1 MSSNL
6 KKTRYRE
13 SVSRRGRERLRKAN
27 RRFDLCAAALA
38 LLILIAMAICFR
50 QEYELGSNQP
60 SGFAMWFLLFLAYL
74 PLELVG
80 LVSWL
85 FHAQDS
91 SLMQFLVYHN
101 PPLGLGIFD
110 LGLLAVVWAV
120 IRFYCSRRYGA
131 NWMRT
136 AATFLTILVAWGA
149 FQLGCVAAVLIWR
162 GGGFSP
168 LHRHLQ
174 REAEPEK
181 VIVVEREAVSAA
193 ERTPEPVQ
201 KNP

>member
-1 MSSNL
+1 MSSST

-13 SVSRRGRERLRKAN
+13 TVSRRGRERLQKAN
-27 RRFDLCAAALA
+27 RRFDICAGALA
-38 LLILIAMAICFR
+38 LLIVIAMLICFR

-74 PLELVG
+74 PLELAG

-85 FHAQDS
+85 FQAQDS
-91 SLMQFLVYHN
+91 SLMQFLVHRN
-101 PPLGLGIFD
+101 PPLGLGLFD
-110 LGLLAVVWAV
+110 LGMLAVIWAV
-120 IRFYCSRRYGA
+120 IRFYCSRRYGV
-131 NWMRT
+131 NWVRT
-136 AATFLTILVAWGA
+136 ASTFLTILAAWGT

-174 REAEPEK
+174 RETEPEK
-181 VIVVEREAVSAA
+181 VIVVGHEA
-193 ERTPEPVQ
+193 EKLPEPPPVQ